1 MNQLARLEH
10 MMLLRLIPLF
20 LKVPVLRLFNFL
32 AERQV
37 TASLSNLGRIAMPSA
52 LAEYLRRFDVFF
64 STRRMQVCLSSFEDH
79 LVVTFTSPFV
89 SPDVQRSFFCQ
100 LTQMGLPITLTTNLA
115 EFETEER

>member
-1 MNQLARLEH
+1 M
-10 MMLLRLIPLF
+10 F
-20 LKVPVLRLFNFL
+20 D
-32 AERQV
+32 
-37 TASLSNLGRIAMPSA
+37 LGFTEIIVIGVVAA
-52 LAEYLRRFDVFF
+52 
-64 STRRMQVCLSSFEDH
+64 